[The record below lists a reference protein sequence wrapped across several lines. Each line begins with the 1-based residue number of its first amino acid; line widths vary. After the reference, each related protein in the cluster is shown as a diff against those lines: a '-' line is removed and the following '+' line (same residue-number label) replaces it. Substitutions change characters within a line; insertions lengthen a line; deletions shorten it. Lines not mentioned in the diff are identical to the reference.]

1 VDRRLLLA
9 RWRVILTDS
18 GLFLIVALC
27 LLPVW
32 KDGVTWRNAAESLV
46 VGPGVV
52 ALALLIAVGQCAGLA
67 RRARGSGLPVTVH
80 ADDDT
85 QTLTL
90 PEAWRPEDRDRFKAA
105 LLAAGRTSGV
115 EETPAGELHF
125 QWRPLRSWRF
135 VRATVSRDESTGG
148 VRLDIRGGEEQKG
161 RDDRQQPGRHGFR
174 LPPGSSFVALC
185 QLVRLAR
192 GEHSPRRVAGAVS
205 GEGWVRRYL
214 RGPAAPLGIR
224 SASG

>member
-1 VDRRLLLA
+1 MDRRLLLA
-9 RWRVILTDS
+9 RWRAVLTDS
-18 GLFLIVALC
+18 GLFVVMALC

-52 ALALLIAVGQCAGLA
+52 ALALLVAVGQCADLA

-80 ADDDT
+80 ADDDI
-85 QTLTL
+85 QTVTF

-115 EETPAGELHF
+115 EETPAGELRF

-135 VRATVSRDESTGG
+135 VRATVSRDETTGG
-148 VRLDIRGGEEQKG
+148 VRLDIRGGEEQRG
-161 RDDRQQPGRHGFR
+161 RDDRRRQPGRHGFR

-192 GEHSPRRVAGAVS
+192 GRHSPRTDAAAVS
-205 GEGWVRRYL
+205 GTG
-214 RGPAAPLGIR
+214 
-224 SASG
+224 